1 LYFVLK
7 NFKHMRG
14 QAFVFFLII
23 ALIPIVLPLEA
34 QFSLGVNAGVTR
46 IKFSGDRQTGFG
58 YFKPGLGLSAALRLD
73 YRFSNAVAISFQPG
87 ITNLRTGFEVGNV
100 RGPGLYDSTQL
111 AMNSISLPLHAVV
124 WSRNGRFFVLAGL
137 QLDYTHGKKGRALIS
152 PYAYSP
158 EVRDYNLYMQF
169 GAGFIVPLGK
179 PYLSFDLR
187 YSQGLLDLNSPLIHS
202 ATVTA
207 LPRTRLTN
215 LLFIIGLQVPL
226 GTYSEKYQVKQ
237 KPR

>member
-14 QAFVFFLII
+14 QAFIFFLII
-23 ALIPIVLPLEA
+23 LTIPLVQPLEA

-87 ITNLRTGFEVGNV
+87 ITNLRTEYEVGSD
-100 RGPGLYDSTQL
+100 RGTGLYDSTQL

-137 QLDYTHGKKGRALIS
+137 QLDYTLGIKGRALIS